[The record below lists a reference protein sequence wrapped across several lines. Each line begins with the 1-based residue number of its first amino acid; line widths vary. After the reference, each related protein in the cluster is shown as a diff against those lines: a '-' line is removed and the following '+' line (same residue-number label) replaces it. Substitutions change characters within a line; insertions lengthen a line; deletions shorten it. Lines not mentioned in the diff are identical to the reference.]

1 MKIYLARH
9 GETDWNVRRLMQGTT
24 DTELNENG
32 IAQAARLGE
41 AMVGSGISHV
51 YTSYLKRASRT
62 AQIVADRLG
71 VPCEVREGLHE
82 TGLGEWEGRVWAH
95 ICEDTPEIT
104 SRWLKVDRRHTRP
117 PKGET
122 YQEVLDRVIPAVVRI
137 VREATAD
144 VMIVSHN
151 GTIKAFLAELNGTP
165 LETMGEDYS
174 TPNAGAIEVDAAKI
188 LERFG

>member
-1 MKIYLARH
+1 MKIWLARH
-9 GETDWNVRRLMQGTT
+9 GETDWNVQRLMQGTT

-32 IAQAARLGE
+32 LAQAARLGE
-41 AMVGSGISHV
+41 AMAGKGIAYV
-51 YTSYLKRASRT
+51 YTSYLRRASRT
-62 AQIVADRLG
+62 AQIVADRIG

-82 TGLGEWEGRVWAH
+82 TGLGEWEGRVWQD
-95 ICEDTPEIT
+95 ICEETPEIT
-104 SRWLKVDRRHTRP
+104 SRWMADRRNTRP

-122 YQEVLDRVIPAVVRI
+122 YQDVLDRFIPAVVRI

-151 GTIKAFLAELNGTP
+151 GTIKAYLAELNGTP
-165 LETMGEDYS
+165 LETMGADYP

>member
-1 MKIYLARH
+1 MKIWLARH

-32 IAQAARLGE
+32 LAQAARLGE
-41 AMVGSGISHV
+41 AMADKGIVRV
-51 YTSYLKRASRT
+51 YTSRLKRASRT
-62 AQIVADRLG
+62 AQIVAERIG
-71 VPCEVREGLHE
+71 VPCEERDCLHE
-82 TGLGEWEGRVWAH
+82 TALGEWEGCIWAQV
-95 ICEDTPEIT
+95 CERTPEIT
-104 SRWLKVDRRHTRP
+104 ARWMTDRRNTRP

-122 YQEVLDRVIPAVVRI
+122 YQDVLDRFIPAVVRI
-137 VREATAD
+137 IREATAD

-165 LETMGEDYS
+165 LETMGADYP